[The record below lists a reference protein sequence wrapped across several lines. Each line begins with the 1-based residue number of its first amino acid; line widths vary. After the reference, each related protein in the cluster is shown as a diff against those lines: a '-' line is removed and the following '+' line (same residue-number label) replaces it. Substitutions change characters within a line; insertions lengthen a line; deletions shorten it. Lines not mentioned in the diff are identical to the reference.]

1 MSYLVGQ
8 WGTGPAGRSSLAA
21 LLGHPDLEL
30 AGVVTVDPRHVGVDA
45 AELAGS
51 GRPTRIRAT
60 EDPAPLLARR
70 PHVVCHTASRSRDVA
85 GEICRILESGTGVV
99 SDVLPALV
107 HPPSADR
114 ALVRRLRSACAT
126 GGAACLTLGPS
137 PANDV
142 LPLLLSGGCL
152 RVQGVKV
159 TRFTCRDDPE
169 AAARLGF
176 GGPLGHRPR
185 VVRPGGPVR
194 AWGPVVR
201 LLAEHLAVP
210 LDEVSETYEL
220 CPAPE
225 DIGSVA
231 KGTLAGLR
239 FQVSGVLR
247 GRPVITV
254 EHVAR
259 LRADIAPHWPA
270 PPPGGTGGHR
280 VEIDGEPPWRMDLAA
295 PAEADPAAATALR
308 MVSAVP
314 AVAEAPPGLH
324 TPLTLPP
331 FTGRRRLR

>member
-8 WGTGPAGRSSLAA
+8 WGTGPVGRSALGA

-30 AGVVTVDPRHVGVDA
+30 AGVVATDPRHAGVDA

-51 GRPTRIRAT
+51 GRPAGIRAT
-60 EDPAPLLARR
+60 EDPAALLARR
-70 PHVVCHTASRSRDVA
+70 PHVVCHTDSRARDVA
-85 GEICRILESGTGVV
+85 GELCRILEAGTGVV
-99 SDVLPALV
+99 SDALPSLV

-126 GGAACLTLGPS
+126 GGAACLTLAPGPVD
-137 PANDV
+137 DV
-142 LPLLLSGGCL
+142 LPLLLSGGCR
-152 RVQGVKV
+152 RVHGVTI
-159 TRFTCRDDPE
+159 TRFTCGDDPE
-169 AAARLGF
+169 AGDRFGF
-176 GGPLGHRPR
+176 GGPLGHRPPI
-185 VVRPGGPVR
+185 VRPGGPR
-194 AWGPVVR
+194 RSWGPIVR

-210 LDEVSETYEL
+210 LDDVRETYES
-220 CPAPE
+220 CPAP
-225 DIGSVA
+225 DDAGRVA

-239 FQVSGVLR
+239 FQVSGLLR

-270 PPPGGTGGHR
+270 PPSGGTEGHR
-280 VEIDGEPPWRMDLAA
+280 VEIDGEPPWRMDLAGPGA
-295 PAEADPAAATALR
+295 AESAALR
-308 MVSAVP
+308 MASAVT
-314 AVAEAPPGLH
+314 ALAEAPPGLH

>member
-8 WGTGPAGRSSLAA
+8 WGTGPVGRTSLGA

-30 AGVVTVDPRHVGVDA
+30 AGVVTVDPRHAGADA

-51 GRPTRIRAT
+51 GRPAGVRAT
-60 EDPAPLLARR
+60 EDPAELLARR

-85 GEICRILESGTGVV
+85 GELCRILESGTGVV
-99 SDVLPALV
+99 SDTLPSLV

-114 ALVRRLRSACAT
+114 ALVRRIRSACAV
-126 GGAACLTLGPS
+126 GGAAFLTLAPGP
-137 PANDV
+137 AADV

-152 RVQGVKV
+152 RVHGVKI
-159 TRFTCRDDPE
+159 TRFTCQDDPDT
-169 AAARLGF
+169 RVRFGF
-176 GGPLGHRPR
+176 GGPVGHRPR
-185 VVRPGGPVR
+185 MVRPGGPR
-194 AWGPVVR
+194 RTMEPVVR

-210 LDEVSETYEL
+210 LEDVRESYEL

-225 DIGSVA
+225 AVGGVA

-239 FQVSGVLR
+239 FQVSGLLR

-270 PPPGGTGGHR
+270 PPSCGTGGHR
-280 VEIDGEPPWRMDLAA
+280 VEIDGEPPWRMDLAGPGTA
-295 PAEADPAAATALR
+295 QSTALR

>member
-8 WGTGPAGRSSLAA
+8 WGTGPVGRSSLGA

-30 AGVVTVDPRHVGVDA
+30 AGVVTAAPGHAGADA

-51 GRPTRIRAT
+51 GRPAGIRAT

-70 PHVVCHTASRSRDVA
+70 PHVVCHTASLSRDAA
-85 GEICRILESGTGVV
+85 GELCRILESGAGVV
-99 SDVLPALV
+99 SDVLPSLV
-107 HPPSADR
+107 HPASADR
-114 ALVRRLRSACAT
+114 ALVRRLRSACAI

-137 PANDV
+137 PVNDV

-152 RVQGVKV
+152 RVHGITI

-169 AAARLGF
+169 AGARLGF
-176 GGPLGHRPR
+176 GGPIGHRPR
-185 VVRPGGPVR
+185 IVRPGGPGR

-225 DIGSVA
+225 DIGRVA

-254 EHVAR
+254 GHVAR
-259 LRADIAPHWPA
+259 MRADIAPHWPA
-270 PPPGGTGGHR
+270 PPTGGTGGHR
-280 VEIDGEPPWRMDLAA
+280 VEIDGEPPWRMDLAG
-295 PAEADPAAATALR
+295 PAAADPAASIAHR